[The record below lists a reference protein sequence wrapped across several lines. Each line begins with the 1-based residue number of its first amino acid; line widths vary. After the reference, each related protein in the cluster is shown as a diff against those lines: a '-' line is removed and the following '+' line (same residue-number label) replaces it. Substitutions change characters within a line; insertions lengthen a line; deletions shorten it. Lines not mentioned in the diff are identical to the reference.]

1 MLIENKLL
9 VRLIGTIV
17 ILLAVI
23 IIRKIIN
30 IALSRFQKHV
40 DKKDTSGASSVETRV
55 AIIKKI
61 INSGIYFFA
70 FIFFL
75 LQFEAVRSVGTGL
88 LASAGL
94 AGIIIGMAAQSTV
107 SNFISGI
114 YVSFAQPV
122 KLNDAV
128 IFENDFGWIE
138 EINLMHTV
146 IRTWDNRRIV
156 VPNSVLAGKVI
167 QNWTMKDESLLG
179 VVMMYVDYTCDVD
192 KIKSWVKEIVD
203 SSPYST
209 EERVS
214 GVQVV
219 DFTEKTM
226 VLRILGKGPDAPN
239 TWNLR
244 CEIREKLIA
253 KFKQAGLP
261 LPLIRINSEKDPIH
275 K

>member
-261 LPLIRINSEKDPIH
+261 LPLIRINSEKDPMH

>member
-1 MLIENKLL
+1 MMITDNKILIR
-9 VRLIGTIV
+9 VAGTLV

-23 IIRKIIN
+23 IIKKLVNLGLI
-30 IALSRFQKHV
+30 RFQKQNDAKDPSHAASV
-40 DKKDTSGASSVETRV
+40 DTRV

-61 INSGIYFFA
+61 INSGIYFLA

-75 LQFEAVRSVGTGL
+75 LQFEAVRNVGAGL

-114 YVSFAQPV
+114 YISFAQPV
-122 KLNDAV
+122 RLNDAV

-156 VPNSVLAGKVI
+156 APNSVLSGKVI

-203 SSPYST
+203 QSPYST
-209 EERVS
+209 EERVA

-219 DFTEKTM
+219 NFTEKSM
-226 VLRILGKGPDAPN
+226 VLRILGKGSDAPS

-244 CEIREKLIA
+244 CEMREKLI
-253 KFKQAGLP
+253 KRFRETGLP
-261 LPLIRINSEKDPIH
+261 LPIIRIANETNH
-275 K
+275 RT

>member
-1 MLIENKLL
+1 MSFENGVLSRVIVTVLI
-9 VRLIGTIV
+9 IA
-17 ILLAVI
+17 AVI

-30 IALSRFQKHV
+30 LALSRFH
-40 DKKDTSGASSVETRV
+40 KDFLPKLEKQDPSAVSSAETRMSIV
-55 AIIKKI
+55 RKI
-61 INSGIYFFA
+61 INSSIYFLA

-75 LQFEAVRSVGTGL
+75 LQFEAVRSIGTGL

-94 AGIIIGMAAQSTV
+94 AGIVIGMAAQNTL

-122 KLNDAV
+122 RLNDAV

-146 IRTWDNRRIV
+146 IRTWDNRRII
-156 VPNSVLAGKVI
+156 VPNNVLATKVI

-179 VVMMYVDYTCDVD
+179 SVMMYVDYTCDVD
-192 KIKSWVKEIVD
+192 KVKAWVKEIVD

-209 EERVS
+209 SEKVS
-214 GVQVV
+214 AVQVV

-226 VLRILGKGPDAPN
+226 VLRILGKGSDAAN

-244 CEIREKLIA
+244 CQIREELIK
-253 KFKQAGLP
+253 KFKKEGLP
-261 LPLIRINSEKDPIH
+261 LPVMRISGEKA
-275 K
+275 

>member
-156 VPNSVLAGKVI
+156 APNSVLAGKVI